1 MNYTMTVY
9 FETEEFANAQNA
21 ILHFQ
26 LNISHQIKIKTLTNC
41 NVCLLKNYYQKV
53 KVEEYSFSI
62 NSARRFILLRGHSL
76 MTSR

>member
-1 MNYTMTVY
+1 MSHKIIFKWISLEQKQMNYTMTVY

-41 NVCLLKNYYQKV
+41 NVCHLKN
-53 KVEEYSFSI
+53 
-62 NSARRFILLRGHSL
+62 R
-76 MTSR
+76 